1 MSKTKETIIIPA
13 RDYEKY
19 KLWTDIN
26 RAYDKM
32 RREEPD
38 KSNNT
43 IHTYIGATY
52 GVSISTVINAISR
65 CTETTAVTLT
75 RE

>member
-1 MSKTKETIIIPA
+1 MSKTRETIIIPA

-19 KLWTDIN
+19 KLWTEIN

-38 KSNNT
+38 KSNNV
-43 IHTYIGATY
+43 IHTYIGATF

-65 CTETTAVTLT
+65 CTETTSITLT

>member
-1 MSKTKETIIIPA
+1 MSSKKEQIIIPK
-13 RDYEKY
+13 RDFEKY
-19 KLWTDIN
+19 KLWTEIN
-26 RAYDKM
+26 SAYDKM

-65 CTETTAVTLT
+65 CTETTSITLT

>member
-1 MSKTKETIIIPA
+1 MSKTRETIIIPA

-32 RREEPD
+32 RRETD
-38 KSNNT
+38 KSNNV
-43 IHTYIGATY
+43 IHTFIGATY

>member
-1 MSKTKETIIIPA
+1 MSKTRETIIIPQ

-19 KLWTDIN
+19 KLWTEIL
-26 RAYDKM
+26 RMYEKM

-43 IHTYIGATY
+43 IHTYIGATF